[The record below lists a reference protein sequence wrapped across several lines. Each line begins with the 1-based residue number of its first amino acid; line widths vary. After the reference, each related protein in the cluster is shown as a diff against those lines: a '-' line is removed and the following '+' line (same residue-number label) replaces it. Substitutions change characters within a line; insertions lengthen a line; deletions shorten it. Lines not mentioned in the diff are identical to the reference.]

1 MLSLTGVDPMP
12 RRRELLGVSS
22 PRKKKRI
29 KTAQVEKAKAE
40 PPPVAV
46 TNLQDLPDELMSYAL
61 TYLRPDAD
69 QPLKTNNGIVN
80 ISQASKYFRSL
91 ALNNQLWYRICVVR
105 WTTKVGFASRLANA
119 EADAMNDTT
128 DVANPLIRGGF
139 WYNRFCV
146 EEKDALRS
154 TISRDEL
161 NNTTFSIKFWFQSKL
176 HPEMK
181 RIKGVAASG
190 LDGHSISDTMRF
202 DIPSGTILG
211 MSESD
216 NGTPFFANDEGSVI
230 NIRTSHPTF
239 SLHVFRRKDWG
250 WEFRSQLHV
259 VRSVDLGA
267 TEQLWMDYASSL
279 IIEMRKKGVPCTR
292 DDIEYDRREVP
303 DIEEIKM
310 FLLW

>member
-1 MLSLTGVDPMP
+1 MP

-22 PRKKKRI
+22 PPKKKRI
-29 KTAQVEKAKAE
+29 KTAQAEKAKAE
-40 PPPVAV
+40 PPPITI
-46 TNLQDLPDELMSYAL
+46 TNLQDLPDELMTYAL
-61 TYLRPDAD
+61 TFLPPDTDRPLRTICAA
-69 QPLKTNNGIVN
+69 VAV
-80 ISQASKYFRSL
+80 SEVSKSLRIL
-91 ALNNQLWYRICVVR
+91 ALSNQLWYRICVIR
-105 WTTKVGFASRLANA
+105 WKTKVGFASRLANA
-119 EADAMNDTT
+119 EAEAMNDTT
-128 DVANPLIRGGF
+128 NIANPLIRGGF
-139 WYNRFCV
+139 WYIRFCI

-154 TISRDEL
+154 TMSHKEL
-161 NNTTFSIKFWFQSKL
+161 SNTTFSIKLWFQSKL
-176 HPEMK
+176 RPEMK
-181 RIKGVAASG
+181 RIKGVVASG
-190 LDGHSISDTMRF
+190 LDGRSISDNMRF
-202 DIPSGTILG
+202 DLPSGTILG

-230 NIRTSHPTF
+230 DIRTSHPTF

-259 VRSVDLGA
+259 VRSVDLGT

-279 IIEMRKKGVPCTR
+279 IIEKRKKGIPCTR